1 MNLTTAQLA
10 KYFDHTLLKAYATT
24 EDFKAFCADCAQYGF
39 AMAAINPAPV
49 KLVKSLLK
57 QTDVH
62 VGAAIGFP
70 LGPSRPNAS
79 RRWMRLQTVRTRLTM
94 SSTSLNSK
102 TETSITFERK
112 WLRSSLPAERKRCS
126 PRSFLKIAI

>member
-70 LGPSRPNAS
+70 LGQNTIETKRFETLDWH
-79 RRWMRLQTVRTRLTM
+79 RRGDG
-94 SSTSLNSK
+94 
-102 TETSITFERK
+102 
-112 WLRSSLPAERKRCS
+112 
-126 PRSFLKIAI
+126 